1 MVCVVVFLLVCGC
14 CILFLLVTY
23 YFSVFSAATCDPHV
37 GASMFALTCH
47 LRAFSFAVI
56 KNITYASYNSC
67 VSLHFYV
74 VAFEA
79 GCNILTAG
87 IATLSRR
94 RSSDPCNHHCVWIVS
109 QQLLIS
115 LKLELPDR
123 CCAHSLYCCGDPSWS
138 WLICLF
144 LAIYLCCQVI
154 IECHEVLQPLGEDHV
169 MALPLGGCCSPL
181 SGSHSVYCVTPL
193 LIYYILSY
201 I

>member
-1 MVCVVVFLLVCGC
+1 MASASIIACRPALLISCYLVKILRSSSQLHSPQHLGLLDNSLCAYTNRSLSWKYWLLLVVCVVVFLLVCGC

-123 CCAHSLYCCGDPSWS
+123 CCAHSLYCCGDPS
-138 WLICLF
+138 
-144 LAIYLCCQVI
+144 
-154 IECHEVLQPLGEDHV
+154 
-169 MALPLGGCCSPL
+169 
-181 SGSHSVYCVTPL
+181 
-193 LIYYILSY
+193 
-201 I
+201 